1 MRELESYELVIL
13 RRPADAPA
21 YDEETLDRLQ
31 AEHLAYRDQLRAQGV
46 LALNGPVVDQPDE
59 ALRGLSFFRTGSLAE
74 ARRLSELD
82 PMFLA
87 GRLEYDVMTYWCAPS
102 SIRLPGQPFTLD

>member
-13 RRPADAPA
+13 RRPDGAPD

-31 AEHLAYRDQLRAQGV
+31 AEHLAYRDGLREQGV
-46 LALNGPVVDQPDE
+46 LALNGPVDGQSDE
-59 ALRGLSFFRTGSLAE
+59 ALRGLSFFCTGSIEE

-82 PMFLA
+82 PLFLA
-87 GRLEYDVMTYWCAPS
+87 GRLEFDVMSYWCAPG
-102 SIRLPGQPFTLD
+102 SISRPGQPFTLE